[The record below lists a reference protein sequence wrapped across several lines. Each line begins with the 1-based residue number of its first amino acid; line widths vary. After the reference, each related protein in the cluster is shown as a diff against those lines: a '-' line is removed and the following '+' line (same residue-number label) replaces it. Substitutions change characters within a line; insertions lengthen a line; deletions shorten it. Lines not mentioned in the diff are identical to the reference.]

1 MRILT
6 DKSGQATVFMAVF
19 MGLIALGFL
28 AFALDAGLLFRQRRM
43 AQGAADSAAVAAANE
58 LTVGNTSNEQAV
70 ANAVAKLNGFD
81 TTLSTNP
88 ATVTLVTPSAGT
100 FKGSTYVQVTVSKPI
115 HTYLLAAF
123 NHTMSTVTVSAQSI
137 AGGGNGSQ
145 TVICL
150 GGGTGQDLNVSG
162 GSSLSVPSGGIVVN
176 SNASNAITVNGS
188 STLGALTLGTVSTT
202 WDNSSN
208 IYGSGSITSSTT
220 IVQGIT
226 STCSP
231 VLPPVPTYSS
241 CVADPGTSNA
251 AVTVGPSSST
261 GTICYTS
268 LSVGANG
275 RVETMNPGIYVITGT
290 LHFMSGA
297 NGHSNLG
304 GNGVFFYLPSTA
316 SLQIDSGATVNLV
329 AGGEKESG
337 GSTAPDLGS
346 YDGILLYQATGN
358 ATGVS
363 LQGGSSTYIQGSIY
377 APSAAMTVSNGSGAT
392 SIGGIYATS
401 LTVTG
406 GSSLIANSTSNE
418 GTLVTTYPKLVQ

>member
-1 MRILT
+1 MHT
-6 DKSGQATVFMAVF
+6 GESGQATVIMAIF

-43 AQGAADSAAVAAANE
+43 AQSAADAVSVAAANE
-58 LTVGNTSNEQAV
+58 LTVGDTANEQSI

-88 ATVTLVTPSAGT
+88 ATVTLVTPSSGNFT
-100 FKGSTYVQVTVSKPI
+100 GSTYVTVTVSKPI
-115 HTYLLAAF
+115 KTYLLAAF
-123 NHTMSTVTVSAQSI
+123 NHSMATMTVSAQST

-145 TVICL
+145 TVVCL
-150 GGGTGQDLNVSG
+150 GGTGQDLNVSG
-162 GSSLSVPSGGIVVN
+162 GSSLSVPAGGIVIN
-176 SNASNAITVNGS
+176 SDASNALTVNGS
-188 STLGALTLGTVSTT
+188 STLSALTLGTVSST

-208 IYGSGSITSSTT
+208 IYGSGSISSGTK

-231 VLPPVPTYSS
+231 NLPPVPTYSS
-241 CVADPGTSNA
+241 CVADPGTSNV
-251 AVTVGPSSST
+251 AVTVGPSSSS

-268 LSVGANG
+268 LAVGANG
-275 RVETMNPGIYVITGT
+275 RVETLNPGIYVITGT

-304 GNGVFFYLPSTA
+304 GNGVFFYLTSTA
-316 SLQIDSGATVNLV
+316 NLQVDGGANINLTAGGAT
-329 AGGEKESG
+329 ESG
-337 GSTAPDLGS
+337 GGTAPDLGA

-358 ATGVS
+358 TTALS
-363 LQGGSSTYIQGSIY
+363 LQGGSSTYLEGSLY
-377 APSAAMTVSNGSGAT
+377 APSASMTISNGSGAT
-392 SIGGIYATS
+392 SIGGIYAQT

-406 GSSLIANSTSNE
+406 GSSLTAIETTNE

>member
-1 MRILT
+1 MKIFT
-6 DKSGQATVFMAVF
+6 DKSGQATVFVAVF

-43 AQGAADSAAVAAANE
+43 AQSAADAAAVAAANE
-58 LTVGNTSNEQAV
+58 LTVGNTSNEQTV
-70 ANAVAKLNGFD
+70 ANAIAQMNGFD

-88 ATVTLVTPSAGT
+88 ATVTLVTPSTGT
-100 FKGSTYVQVTVSKPI
+100 FKGSTYVEVTVSKPI

-123 NHTMSTVTVSAQSI
+123 NHTMATVTVSAQSI

-145 TVICL
+145 TVVCL

-162 GSSLSVPSGGIVVN
+162 GSSLSVPSGGIVVD
-176 SNASNAITVNGS
+176 SNGSNAITVNGS
-188 STLGALTLGTVSTT
+188 STLGALTLGTVSSN

-226 STCSP
+226 STCAP

-241 CVADPGTSNA
+241 CVADPGTSSSP
-251 AVTVGPSSST
+251 VTVGPSSSS

-268 LSVGANG
+268 LAVGANG
-275 RVETMNPGIYVITGT
+275 RVETLNPGVYVITGV

-304 GNGVFFYLPSTA
+304 GNGVFFYLPSGA
-316 SLQIDSGATVNLV
+316 SLQIDSGAVVNLV
-329 AGGEKESG
+329 AGGTKESG

-346 YDGILLYQATGN
+346 YDGVLLYQASGN
-358 ATGVS
+358 ATAVS
-363 LQGGSSTYIQGSIY
+363 LQGGSTAYMQGSFY
-377 APSAAMTVSNGSGAT
+377 APSAAITVSNGSGAT
-392 SIGGIYATS
+392 SIGGIYAQT

-406 GSSLIANSTSNE
+406 GSSLTANSTSNE